1 MFCNA
6 FLRGYN
12 RDNEFYNTFLR
23 SIMHFNSY
31 SQKCNGMTY
40 LDYKQA
46 QSNSKVEENLLQDFR
61 SVPNFGSEK
70 KVCHKLAACISIDSN
85 FSFL

>member
-23 SIMHFNSY
+23 SIMPFNSY
-31 SQKCNGMTY
+31 LQKCSGMTY
-40 LDYKQA
+40 LDFKQA

-61 SVPNFGSEK
+61 SVP
-70 KVCHKLAACISIDSN
+70 KVWQREESLSQTRCLYFD
-85 FSFL
+85 